1 MASRGM
7 RECERQRQAECQKRH
22 DAVTVVE
29 KSADRVSK
37 KKPCTVPVPY
47 SCSVMVPIKRSMSF
61 LSAQE
66 LFSYKAL
73 PAFGVVAYLGTGIGT
88 LAHRETFRM

>member
-29 KSADRVSK
+29 KSADRVPK

-73 PAFGVVAYLGTGIGT
+73 PAFGIVAYLGTGIGT